1 MIPSDAEFDR
11 QMATN
16 TKRRTADFDGW
27 IFDYLAVYEGDEV
40 KVTEVYSCHP
50 AESVKMRAGEKT
62 SDLHLDL
69 VDTILKFE
77 GESLYD
83 LLEKNDGLRGE
94 DLKAKQVAVDL
105 TRQGAWQPRKAPIG
119 GSNVKN
125 QAP

>member
-1 MIPSDAEFDR
+1 MNREGNSMIPSDAEFDR

-27 IFDYLAVYEGDEV
+27 IFEYLAVYESDET

-50 AESVKMRAGEKT
+50 SEPVKMRVGKKT

-94 DLKAKQVAVDL
+94 DSK
-105 TRQGAWQPRKAPIG
+105 W
-119 GSNVKN
+119 
-125 QAP
+125 